1 MKIFAVLLLIST
13 PAVAGECYTSVND
26 PTSMVV
32 VNGAQTEPNV
42 IYSAGGKSENLTLYG
57 AGTGIDAM
65 IAVPSDGSDGY
76 SIAFEGDVLL
86 FNGQRFNPGC
96 K

>member
-1 MKIFAVLLLIST
+1 MKTFALLLLIST
-13 PAVAGECYTSVND
+13 PAAAGDCYTSIAD
-26 PTSMVV
+26 PSATVI

-42 IYSAGGKSENLTLYG
+42 IYSVGGKAENLTLYG

-65 IAVPSDGSDGY
+65 MAVPADGEGYRIEFDGKTL
-76 SIAFEGDVLL
+76 I
-86 FNGQRFNPGC
+86 FNGERYQLGC